1 MRGLFVNDPTCRG
14 GEALQALCDEHDVED
29 TVRTRDLY
37 RESQKL
43 IPPNKFSF
51 AKILILAAQFE
62 IRRKYLKAAWFI
74 LGNPIGFAPKHK
86 IFRKYIKIELQL
98 GNIDCSKTLY

>member
-14 GEALQALCDEHDVED
+14 GEALQALCDERDVED

-51 AKILILAAQFE
+51 AKLILVRQ
-62 IRRKYLKAAWFI
+62 KYLKAAWF
-74 LGNPIGFAPKHK
+74 F
-86 IFRKYIKIELQL
+86 F
-98 GNIDCSKTLY
+98 